1 MKKKFSKRDMEP
13 RSPKPPVAEV
23 DTAYLVKEDLDEQQE
38 RLKREAAALRT
49 PLPTAPAE
57 QPVDPTMVSSK
68 PIAPLGALWPSSV
81 APQGEATPSER
92 PAPAPTPLT
101 KMIVPVPE
109 PTATQTI
116 NVIFTLFEP
125 GAKQVL
131 LGGDFNGW
139 ATGATP
145 MKRQVDGHWETTL
158 ALAPGRYQYK
168 FVVDGLWIPDPL
180 VHEHVRNQHGTLNSV
195 IEVRP

>member
-1 MKKKFSKRDMEP
+1 
-13 RSPKPPVAEV
+13 
-23 DTAYLVKEDLDEQQE
+23 
-38 RLKREAAALRT
+38 
-49 PLPTAPAE
+49 
-57 QPVDPTMVSSK
+57 
-68 PIAPLGALWPSSV
+68 
-81 APQGEATPSER
+81 
-92 PAPAPTPLT
+92 
-101 KMIVPVPE
+101 MIVPVPK
-109 PTATQTI
+109 PTATQTV

-139 ATGATP
+139 ASGATP
-145 MKRQVDGHWETTL
+145 MKQQADGHWETTL

-180 VHEHVRNQHGTLNSV
+180 VHEHVRNEHGTLNSV